1 MYNKTLL
8 NSFKRQFSSI
18 KFFETKKVADE
29 AKYFKKE
36 EEELLRKLLDKNPE
50 IKLKHKSDLDNE
62 TGSLAQDIS
71 LVLSKYNFNN
81 VNGQLINDLISV
93 FTCNGYKKSN

>member
-36 EEELLRKLLDKNPE
+36 ELLRKLLDKNPE

-62 TGSLAQDIS
+62 TGTI
-71 LVLSKYNFNN
+71 
-81 VNGQLINDLISV
+81 LIMLMDN
-93 FTCNGYKKSN
+93 

>member
-1 MYNKTLL
+1 MKQ
-8 NSFKRQFSSI
+8 SISKR
-18 KFFETKKVADE
+18 KV
-29 AKYFKKE
+29 KYMFIL

-71 LVLSKYNFNN
+71 LGTSLSNIVLSKYNFNN